1 MLAVLGAM
9 KEEVDLIEAETTVSQ
24 RRVHAGIEVIRG
36 RFRDTEMVLA
46 QCGIGKVNATICT
59 QMLIDLYRPRALIF
73 SGVAGGLLP
82 NMAIGDAVFA
92 RHVAQDERTHHRLR
106 QTHKFRCFHTF

>member
-1 MLAVLGAM
+1 MLAVIGAM

-36 RFRDTEMVLA
+36 RFRDTELVLA

-82 NMAIGDAVFA
+82 NMVIGDAVIA
-92 RHVAQDERTHHRLR
+92 SHPALDEWTHRRLR
-106 QTHKFRCFHTF
+106 

>member
-1 MLAVLGAM
+1 MLAVIGAM

-36 RFRDTEMVLA
+36 RFRDTELVLA

-82 NMAIGDAVFA
+82 NMAIGDAVIA
-92 RHVAQDERTHHRLR
+92 RDPALDEWTHRR
-106 QTHKFRCFHTF
+106 SR

>member
-1 MLAVLGAM
+1 MLAVIGAM
-9 KEEVDLIEAETTVSQ
+9 KEKADLLEAETTVSE

-36 RFRDTEMVLA
+36 RFRVTEPVLA

-59 QMLIDLYRPRALIF
+59 QMRIDLYRPRALIF

-82 NMAIGDAVFA
+82 NMAIGDAVIA
-92 RHVAQDERTHHRLR
+92 SHPALDERTHRR
-106 QTHKFRCFHTF
+106 SR

>member
-1 MLAVLGAM
+1 MLAVIGAM

-24 RRVHAGIEVIRG
+24 RRVHVGIEVIRG
-36 RFRDTEMVLA
+36 RFRGTELVLA
-46 QCGIGKVNATICT
+46 QCGIGKANATICT

-82 NMAIGDAVFA
+82 DTKG
-92 RHVAQDERTHHRLR
+92 R
-106 QTHKFRCFHTF
+106 